1 MTFSFMKK
9 MQELPYI
16 MIQDSMWLGDR
27 SKYGVCFWSVD
38 EHGDRLFGLKI
49 TPEEIRVLVFDGSPE
64 DIVFEST
71 SAGLELSKRTMI
83 KMIDKICVGLNECWD
98 NAMDD

>member
-1 MTFSFMKK
+1 MTFSFMRK

-38 EHGDRLFGLKI
+38 EHGERCFGMKI
-49 TPEEIRVLVFDGSPE
+49 SPEEIRILFFDGSPE

-71 SAGLELSKRTMI
+71 PEGLELSKQTMI
-83 KMIDKICVGLNECWD
+83 KMIDNICSDLNECYND
-98 NAMDD
+98 I